1 MKARRTPRTGWVML
15 SAAALLSLAGLAQ
28 AQSAGKPVNGERIT
42 NADAE
47 PGNWLSYGRTYGEQR
62 YSPLARINDT
72 NAQKLGL
79 AWFADLDTNR
89 AQEATP
95 LVVDGVMYV
104 STARSEEHTSELQS
118 RQY

>member
-1 MKARRTPRTGWVML
+1 MKTRRENAPA
-15 SAAALLSLAGLAQ
+15 SALMPLALLLVGAACSSVGAAESEGR
-28 AQSAGKPVNGERIT
+28 PVDGARIA

-47 PGNWLSYGRTYGEQR
+47 PGNWLSYGRTYSEQR
-62 YSPLARINDT
+62 YSPLAHINDK

-95 LVVDGVMYV
+95 LIVDGVMYV
-104 STARSEEHTSELQS
+104 STA
-118 RQY
+118 